1 MAKKIQIS
9 RQHDMEHAE
18 CCEFAE
24 RLLDKMV
31 DKFGGSVSSVGDDYQ
46 YNHSTGI
53 KAIVEP
59 RAKELNVN
67 VKLGLLTSAL
77 APKLEGEINKVLDK
91 YMESSE

>member
-1 MAKKIQIS
+1 MAKKIEIS
-9 RQHDMEHAE
+9 RQHNMEQDE

-31 DKFGGSVSSVGDDYQ
+31 DKFGGSVSSVGENYQ
-46 YNHSTGI
+46 YSHSTGI

-59 RAKELNVN
+59 RAKEINVN
-67 VKLGLLTSAL
+67 VKLGLLTGAL

-91 YMESSE
+91 YMDSGE